1 MKPDVSIVIVSYN
14 TKDLTLDCIESVFSG
29 NSDIEKEIIVVDNAS
44 SDGTVEAIRNLK
56 FRNRDSRIE
65 IITNKSNLGFA
76 KANNQGIKTAKGKYI
91 LLLNS
96 DTRINK
102 ETLRKLLSFANKK
115 PDAGVIVPKLLNSDG
130 SVQGSVFHFPT
141 IPRAIRQ
148 YILGYE
154 GILDKYAPPGD
165 KPVTVEV
172 ASMAAFLITPLCLK
186 KVGLLDER
194 YFMYFEDFDYSCRV
208 NENGLKIY
216 YLPTAEVIHHHGESG
231 KDLADK
237 QNQWRRLITS
247 SKIYHGTIRHYF
259 INLIIWLGQKKKK
272 YFFS

>member
-14 TKDLTLDCIESVFSG
+14 TKDLTLDCIESVSKG
-29 NSDIEKEIIVVDNAS
+29 DSDIEKEIIVVDNAS

-56 FRNRDSRIE
+56 FRNRDSRKE

-76 KANNQGIKTAKGKYI
+76 RANNQGIKTEKGK
-91 LLLNS
+91 
-96 DTRINK
+96 
-102 ETLRKLLSFANKK
+102 
-115 PDAGVIVPKLLNSDG
+115 
-130 SVQGSVFHFPT
+130 
-141 IPRAIRQ
+141 

-216 YLPTAEVIHHHGESG
+216 YLPAAEVVHHHGESG

-247 SKIYHGTIRHYF
+247 SKIYHGIIRHYF

-272 YFFS
+272 YIIS